1 MNILVIF
8 HSEDADGEKLALTLA
23 LGAVQAKCDI
33 RLRYLGSKAPN
44 DSIHKGYVAPRNQ
57 DLEWADALVLAIAP
71 RSFRLR
77 SEVEEFLVR
86 LQQPSGDPR

>member
-1 MNILVIF
+1 MNVLVIF

-33 RLRYLGSKAPN
+33 RLRYLGTTVPAGA
-44 DSIHKGYVAPRNQ
+44 IHQGYVAPREQ

-71 RSFRLR
+71 RSFGLR
-77 SEVEEFLVR
+77 SEVEDFLER
-86 LQQPSGDPR
+86 LTK